1 MKAVFFDIDGTIW
14 DAHMWIPE
22 STKRAIRAL
31 RENGHLTFIC
41 SGRTRAFI
49 QAEELLDLG
58 FDGIIAGCGTYIE
71 EHGKELFYKKIEEQ
85 EVKRVL
91 AVFRSCHMPV
101 VMEGKKDL
109 YLDAAEFAGD
119 DYPERMRREIGEHL
133 LPITGNEGKWE
144 ISKFSCAL
152 PDPAYQRAVEEL
164 KNDYEILIHDA
175 PVAEFVPK
183 GFSKASGIQKACE
196 LFSIA
201 REDTYAFGDSV
212 NDLDMLRYVAH
223 GVAMGNGTKE
233 AKEAADYVTTEL
245 KDDGIYQGLLHY
257 GLIREI

>member
-85 EVKRVL
+85 EAERVL
-91 AVFRSCHMPV
+91 AIFRS
-101 VMEGKKDL
+101 
-109 YLDAAEFAGD
+109 
-119 DYPERMRREIGEHL
+119 
-133 LPITGNEGKWE
+133 
-144 ISKFSCAL
+144 
-152 PDPAYQRAVEEL
+152 
-164 KNDYEILIHDA
+164 
-175 PVAEFVPK
+175 
-183 GFSKASGIQKACE
+183 
-196 LFSIA
+196 
-201 REDTYAFGDSV
+201 
-212 NDLDMLRYVAH
+212 
-223 GVAMGNGTKE
+223 
-233 AKEAADYVTTEL
+233 
-245 KDDGIYQGLLHY
+245 
-257 GLIREI
+257 